1 MVRFH
6 AAEQGHG
13 GHGPSHRVGLTRTD
27 LAGFEGSCLEVCP
40 REGHLQGSNF
50 LVSMIPIL
58 GYADM
63 HMHFHVPLN
72 VHMYMYICVYI
83 YLLSNFLVDL
93 VVNDSSFL

>member
-1 MVRFH
+1 
-6 AAEQGHG
+6 
-13 GHGPSHRVGLTRTD
+13 
-27 LAGFEGSCLEVCP
+27 
-40 REGHLQGSNF
+40 

-58 GYADM
+58 GYANM

-83 YLLSNFLVDL
+83 YLSNFLVDL